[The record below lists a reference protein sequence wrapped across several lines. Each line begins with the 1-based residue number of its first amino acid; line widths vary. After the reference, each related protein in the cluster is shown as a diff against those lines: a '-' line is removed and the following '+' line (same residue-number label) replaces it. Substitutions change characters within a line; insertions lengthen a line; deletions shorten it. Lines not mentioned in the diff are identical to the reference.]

1 MATKKDLVEY
11 IKTNF
16 DKGYNET
23 QLREALKKAGHSKT
37 IVDSAFKQASK
48 EKEAAQL
55 EASVPKAPGAP
66 KAAPTA
72 PSATSTTAGTGETE
86 LSADTEK
93 ILAALAYP
101 IGIIVPIILLA
112 MAKEKN
118 KFGKFHGFQA
128 LFWGITYFVIYI
140 LIEVIFFP
148 LVLMRSFW
156 FALSMS
162 WLVWL
167 IGTLLWLTYLGLSI
181 MFAIKAYQG
190 QVFKIPIIGNFV
202 PAKVR
207 ADAGVV

>member
-1 MATKKDLVEY
+1 MATKKELVEY

-16 DKGYNET
+16 DKGYNEA

-37 IVDSAFKQASK
+37 IIDSAFKQLSK

-66 KAAPTA
+66 KAAPAAAT
-72 PSATSTTAGTGETE
+72 TSTTAGSEE

-93 ILAALAYP
+93 ILSALAYP

-128 LFWGITYFVIYI
+128 LFWGITYVVIYI
-140 LIEVIFFP
+140 LLEVILFP
-148 LVLMRSFW
+148 LVFMRSFW
-156 FALSMS
+156 FAVSMS

-167 IGTLLWLTYLGLSI
+167 VGTLLWLAYLGLSI

-190 QVFKIPIIGNFV
+190 QVFKIPMIGNFV